1 MEYVVIGFLSIGC
14 ITLGF
19 TTFNLLR
26 KVEKIEDVV
35 IRYDRFISE
44 YSKQLDNT
52 DKRLKEIDEKGTFK
66 SDDEIGWFFKQIKRL
81 QNDVSRFKTNYNGQK
96 KKKKE

>member
-52 DKRLKEIDEKGTFK
+52 DKRLREIDEKGTFK

-81 QNDVSRFKTNYNGQK
+81 QNDVSRFKTN
-96 KKKKE
+96 

>member
-81 QNDVSRFKTNYNGQK
+81 QNDVSRFKTN
-96 KKKKE
+96 

>member
-1 MEYVVIGFLSIGC
+1 MEYIVIGILSIGC

-44 YSKQLDNT
+44 FSKQLDNT

-66 SDDEIGWFFKQIKRL
+66 SDDEIGWFFKQIIRL
-81 QNDVSRFKTNYNGQK
+81 QSDVSRFKINQ
-96 KKKKE
+96 

>member
-52 DKRLKEIDEKGTFK
+52 DKRLKEIDEKGTCK

-81 QNDVSRFKTNYNGQK
+81 QNDVSRFKTNQ
-96 KKKKE
+96 

>member
-1 MEYVVIGFLSIGC
+1 MEYIVIGILSLGC

-19 TTFNLLR
+19 TTYNLLR
-26 KVEKIEDVV
+26 KVERIEDVV

-52 DKRLKEIDEKGTFK
+52 DKRLKEIDEKGIFK
-66 SDDEIGWFFKQIKRL
+66 SDDEIGWFFKQLNRL
-81 QNDVSRFKTNYNGQK
+81 QKDVSRFKINP
-96 KKKKE
+96 

>member
-66 SDDEIGWFFKQIKRL
+66 SDDEIGWFFKQIKGL
-81 QNDVSRFKTNYNGQK
+81 QNDVSRFKTNQ
-96 KKKKE
+96 

>member
-1 MEYVVIGFLSIGC
+1 MEYIVIGILSLGC

-19 TTFNLLR
+19 TTYNLLR

-52 DKRLKEIDEKGTFK
+52 DKRLKEIDEKGIFK
-66 SDDEIGWFFKQIKRL
+66 SDDEIGWFFKQLNRL
-81 QNDVSRFKTNYNGQK
+81 QNDVSRFKINP
-96 KKKKE
+96 

>member
-44 YSKQLDNT
+44 YGKQLDNT

-81 QNDVSRFKTNYNGQK
+81 QSDVSRFKINQ
-96 KKKKE
+96 

>member
-1 MEYVVIGFLSIGC
+1 MEYIVIGILSIGC

-44 YSKQLDNT
+44 FSKQLDNT

-81 QNDVSRFKTNYNGQK
+81 QNDVSRFKINQ
-96 KKKKE
+96 

>member
-1 MEYVVIGFLSIGC
+1 MKYIVIGILSIGC

-44 YSKQLDNT
+44 FSKQLDNT

-66 SDDEIGWFFKQIKRL
+66 SDDELGWFFKQIKRL
-81 QNDVSRFKTNYNGQK
+81 QSDVSRFKINQ
-96 KKKKE
+96 

>member
-66 SDDEIGWFFKQIKRL
+66 SDDEIGWFFKQVKKL
-81 QNDVSRFKTNYNGQK
+81 QNDVSRFKINP
-96 KKKKE
+96 

>member
-1 MEYVVIGFLSIGC
+1 MEYIVIGILSIGC

-44 YSKQLDNT
+44 FSKQLDNT

-81 QNDVSRFKTNYNGQK
+81 QSDVSRFKIKQ
-96 KKKKE
+96 

>member
-44 YSKQLDNT
+44 FSKQLDNT

-66 SDDEIGWFFKQIKRL
+66 SDDEIGWFFTEVKKIQEALNEFRL
-81 QNDVSRFKTNYNGQK
+81 R
-96 KKKKE
+96 

>member
-44 YSKQLDNT
+44 FSKQLDNT

-81 QNDVSRFKTNYNGQK
+81 QNDVSRFKTN
-96 KKKKE
+96 

>member
-1 MEYVVIGFLSIGC
+1 MEYIVIGILSIGC

-44 YSKQLDNT
+44 FSKQLDNT

-66 SDDEIGWFFKQIKRL
+66 SDDEIGWFYKQIKRL
-81 QNDVSRFKTNYNGQK
+81 QNDVSRFKTN
-96 KKKKE
+96 

>member
-1 MEYVVIGFLSIGC
+1 MEYIVIGILSLGC

-19 TTFNLLR
+19 TTYNLLR
-26 KVEKIEDVV
+26 KVERIEDVV

-52 DKRLKEIDEKGTFK
+52 DKRLKEIDEKGIFK
-66 SDDEIGWFFKQIKRL
+66 SDDEIGWFFKQLKRL
-81 QNDVSRFKTNYNGQK
+81 QNDVSRFKINP
-96 KKKKE
+96 

>member
-1 MEYVVIGFLSIGC
+1 MEYAVIGILSAGC
-14 ITLGF
+14 IILGY
-19 TTFNLLR
+19 TTYNLLR
-26 KVEKIEDVV
+26 KVERIEDVV

-66 SDDEIGWFFKQIKRL
+66 SDDEIGWFFKEIKRL
-81 QNDVSRFKTNYNGQK
+81 QEYVSKFKVDL
-96 KKKKE
+96 

>member
-1 MEYVVIGFLSIGC
+1 MEYIVIGILSIGC

-44 YSKQLDNT
+44 FSKQLDNT

-81 QNDVSRFKTNYNGQK
+81 QSDVSRFKINH
-96 KKKKE
+96 

>member
-81 QNDVSRFKTNYNGQK
+81 HNDVSRFKTNL
-96 KKKKE
+96 

>member
-1 MEYVVIGFLSIGC
+1 MEYIVIGILSIGC

-44 YSKQLDNT
+44 FSKQLDNT
-52 DKRLKEIDEKGTFK
+52 DKRLKEIDEKGMFK
-66 SDDEIGWFFKQIKRL
+66 SDDEIGWFFKQVKKL
-81 QNDVSRFKTNYNGQK
+81 QNDVSRFKINP
-96 KKKKE
+96 

>member
-81 QNDVSRFKTNYNGQK
+81 QNDVSRFKSN
-96 KKKKE
+96 

>member
-44 YSKQLDNT
+44 NSKQLDNT

-81 QNDVSRFKTNYNGQK
+81 QNDVSRFKTN
-96 KKKKE
+96 

>member
-52 DKRLKEIDEKGTFK
+52 DKRLKEIDEKGTFN

-81 QNDVSRFKTNYNGQK
+81 QNDVSRFKTN
-96 KKKKE
+96 

>member
-81 QNDVSRFKTNYNGQK
+81 QSI
-96 KKKKE
+96 

>member
-1 MEYVVIGFLSIGC
+1 MIVSIILSIALIVC
-14 ITLGF
+14 AYVIY
-19 TTFNLLR
+19 NLMR

-44 YSKQLDNT
+44 YSKQIENT
-52 DKRLKEIDEKGTFK
+52 ESRLKEIDAKGTFK

-81 QNDVSRFKTNYNGQK
+81 QEDVSRFKVD
-96 KKKKE
+96 

>member
-81 QNDVSRFKTNYNGQK
+81 QNDVSRFKTNQ
-96 KKKKE
+96 

>member
-44 YSKQLDNT
+44 YIKQLDNT

-81 QNDVSRFKTNYNGQK
+81 QNDVSRFKTN
-96 KKKKE
+96 

>member
-81 QNDVSRFKTNYNGQK
+81 QSDVSRFKINQ
-96 KKKKE
+96 

>member
-1 MEYVVIGFLSIGC
+1 MEYIVIGILSIGC

-44 YSKQLDNT
+44 FSKQLDNT
-52 DKRLKEIDEKGTFK
+52 DKRLKDID
-66 SDDEIGWFFKQIKRL
+66 
-81 QNDVSRFKTNYNGQK
+81 
-96 KKKKE
+96 

>member
-1 MEYVVIGFLSIGC
+1 MEYVVIGILSIGC

-26 KVEKIEDVV
+26 KVENIEDVV
-35 IRYDRFISE
+35 IRYDNFISE

-81 QNDVSRFKTNYNGQK
+81 QNDVSRFKTNQ
-96 KKKKE
+96 